1 MFYATLTHYWL
12 HVLLPCILHP
22 PPSLL
27 SQNQAQITSLLSST
41 GDTSCSCKHVCSLFQ
56 MLCSCLTYTVHIN
69 CTRDLLLFSTLPTR
83 GNWVSVKWLTQDG
96 QESQEVS
103 WPLGLELWT
112 TTAGALQLSS
122 NQPHTVAR
130 GFFLNYYHQDSL
142 SSSTQLSL
150 QASSSGIQSS
160 SSNRKLLPL
169 LWEAAPPH
177 LYWNLFPLVC
187 FAVILIGAVI
197 HLKLWLCLV

>member
-12 HVLLPCILHP
+12 HVLLPYILHP

-27 SQNQAQITSLLSST
+27 SQNQAQITSLLLSS
-41 GDTSCSCKHVCSLFQ
+41 GDTSCSCEHVCSLFH

-69 CTRDLLLFSTLPTR
+69 CTRDPLLFSTLPTR

-122 NQPHTVAR
+122 NQPHKHCCLRV
-130 GFFLNYYHQDSL
+130 LSKL
-142 SSSTQLSL
+142 SSGLSVFL
-150 QASSSGIQSS
+150 HSALPSSIRFRYLKFQF
-160 SSNRKLLPL
+160 NRKLLSL

-197 HLKLWLCLV
+197 HLSCGCA

>member
-1 MFYATLTHYWL
+1 MFYATLTHWL
-12 HVLLPCILHP
+12 HVLLPYILHP

-103 WPLGLELWT
+103 WLLGLELWT

-122 NQPHTVAR
+122 NQPHKHCCLRV
-130 GFFLNYYHQDSL
+130 LSKL
-142 SSSTQLSL
+142 SSGLSVFL
-150 QASSSGIQSS
+150 HSALPSSIKFRYSKFKQETFTSPLRGSPSSSLLKS
-160 SSNRKLLPL
+160 LPL
-169 LWEAAPPH
+169 GVFCCHTNWGS
-177 LYWNLFPLVC
+177 YPLETVLSV
-187 FAVILIGAVI
+187 ADP
-197 HLKLWLCLV
+197 